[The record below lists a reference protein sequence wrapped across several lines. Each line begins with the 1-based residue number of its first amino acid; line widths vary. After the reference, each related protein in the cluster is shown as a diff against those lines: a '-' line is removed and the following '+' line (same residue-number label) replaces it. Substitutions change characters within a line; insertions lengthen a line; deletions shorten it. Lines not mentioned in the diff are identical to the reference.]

1 MPIDHAR
8 MGHQPAANLRGKP
21 SGPDWIWRGFAVGHV
36 KRWVAVL
43 MAGAALNVV
52 LPHGAAWAQADDGD
66 VITLDDDS
74 ASSDDSGKT
83 DSDEGVDANGAT
95 RLKRLVI
102 GGDSSDA
109 DITNTPA
116 AVSTISSEE
125 FKERFAGDTN
135 AAIRATPGAFTRE
148 QTENPG
154 IVVNVRGMQ
163 GMGRVNTMID
173 GVPQT
178 FRNLSGHG
186 GTFDN
191 MAFVDPNMLVGVD
204 INRGTVAGNEGLGTL
219 SGSANFR
226 TIGIDDVLLEGK
238 DYGGL
243 QTIQLGTNG
252 KYFSRL
258 TAAGWK
264 RSFDTVGGVSIMG
277 ALSGSNFGNF
287 RNGDGIE
294 YPFDSSQQPS
304 SGLFKLDFTPDDTQ
318 SLRLGGLWYDN
329 AFAVES
335 AGYDWQISNKT
346 YTAKYAY
353 QPGDNLFDLKINAY
367 ANITNV
373 AMTDAAG
380 ENGVFTGRTGTDTGL
395 GIDISNTSTWDV
407 NDKTSIKFNY
417 GAAINSDD
425 YKGNDAR
432 GANPDST
439 LIKSGAF
446 MDATL
451 THGIFGLTTGVRYD
465 AWNLHGVTEYF
476 EPGTDGCPASHDG
489 QCAGPELTR
498 DGGNWNPKLGVTVT
512 PRDWLQFYATY
523 AYTMRP
529 PTAAEMFYPGGH
541 NFDGTGAA
549 INNNPNLV
557 PEREKGLDVGVNLRD
572 DDLFMPGDTAH
583 AKLGYFRNRI
593 SNYITYA
600 DEDGD
605 GVAQWVNLPGTTRM
619 QGVEL
624 EGGYDMGRAYANLS
638 VTIADT
644 DQPIGAGA
652 GFGNDVGTL
661 PDDFATIDVGA
672 RFFEQKLTLGGRV
685 RYTGD
690 SIQVF
695 FDKKDTME
703 RPAYT
708 LVDLYG
714 SWKIGKNFNAF
725 FSVENLLN
733 KSYWN
738 ANTGTSDIFTGITN
752 GRGRTIIVGATAR
765 F

>member
-1 MPIDHAR
+1 
-8 MGHQPAANLRGKP
+8 
-21 SGPDWIWRGFAVGHV
+21 VGHV
-36 KRWVAVL
+36 KRWVAILLADV
-43 MAGAALNVV
+43 ALNVV
-52 LPHGAAWAQADDGD
+52 LPQAGAWAQSDQADL
-66 VITLDDDS
+66 ITLDDDS
-74 ASSDDSGKT
+74 ADSDANDKHDG
-83 DSDEGVDANGAT
+83 DEGVDANGAT

-102 GGDSSDA
+102 GGDTSDA

-125 FKERFAGDTN
+125 FKERFADDAN
-135 AAIRATPGAFTRE
+135 AALRATPGAFTRE

-154 IVVNVRGMQ
+154 IIVNVRGMQ

-191 MAFVDPNMLVGVD
+191 MAFVDPNMVVGVD
-204 INRGTVAGNEGLGTL
+204 INRGAVPGNEGLGTL

-226 TIGIDDVLLEGK
+226 TIGIDDILLEGK
-238 DYGGL
+238 DYGGMT
-243 QTIQLGTNG
+243 TINLGTNG

-264 RSFDTVGGVSIMG
+264 HSFDTVGGVSIMG

-287 RNGDGIE
+287 RNGDGVE

-318 SLRLGGLWYDN
+318 SLKLGGLWYDN
-329 AFAVES
+329 AFSVES

-353 QPGDNLFDLKINAY
+353 QPGDNIFDLKANVY
-367 ANITNV
+367 ANITDISMSS
-373 AMTDAAG
+373 AT
-380 ENGVFTGRTGTDTGL
+380 GVFAGRDGTNTGL
-395 GIDISNTSTWDV
+395 GFDISNSSTWDV
-407 NDKTSIKFNY
+407 NDKTSIKLDY
-417 GAAINSDD
+417 GAAINSDEF
-425 YKGNDAR
+425 KGNDQR
-432 GANPDST
+432 GANADGQ
-439 LIKSGAF
+439 LIKSGGF
-446 MDATL
+446 LDATL
-451 THGIFGLTTGVRYD
+451 TRGIFGLTTGIRYD
-465 AWNLHGVTEYF
+465 AWSLSGAKNFV
-476 EPGTDGCPASHDG
+476 EPGTGDCPSGH
-489 QCAGPELTR
+489 AGLCDQPSR
-498 DGGNWNPKLGVTVT
+498 NGGNWDPRIGLTLTPK
-512 PRDWLQFYATY
+512 DWLQFYATY

-541 NFDGTGAA
+541 NFDGSSQP
-549 INNNPNLV
+549 INNNPDLV
-557 PEREKGLDVGVNLRD
+557 PERQEGLDIGVNLREG
-572 DDLFMPGDTAH
+572 DLFLPGDSAY

-593 SNYITYA
+593 SNYITYGF
-600 DEDGD
+600 DENGEEK
-605 GVAQWVNLPGTTRM
+605 WINLPGTTTM

-644 DQPIGAGA
+644 DQPVGEGA

-661 PDDFATIDVGA
+661 PDDFATLDLGA

-690 SIQVF
+690 SIQAF
-695 FDKKDTME
+695 FDRKETLT

-714 SWKIGKNFNAF
+714 SWKISKNFNAF

-752 GRGRTIIVGATAR
+752 GHGRTIIVGATAR